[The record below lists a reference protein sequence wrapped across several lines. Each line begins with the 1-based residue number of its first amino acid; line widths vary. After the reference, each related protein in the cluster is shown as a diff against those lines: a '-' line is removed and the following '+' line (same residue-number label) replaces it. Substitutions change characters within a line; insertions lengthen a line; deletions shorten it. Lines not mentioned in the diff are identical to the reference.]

1 MQNSIINFDYKGNQI
16 PFEKGKDVLVNL
28 TAMAKSYPE
37 KNLTTIVNSQE
48 INDYCYSLSKLKK
61 NIVLLI
67 Y

>member
-37 KNLTTIVNSQE
+37 KNLSLTLRKSTTIVILSQ
-48 INDYCYSLSKLKK
+48 N
-61 NIVLLI
+61 
-67 Y
+67 